1 MLFCVEL
8 LKCVV
13 HTVIS
18 IADNRSSY
26 AIHMHLRMSMHV
38 HKVSH
43 RCAQE
48 TIQSSPV
55 HGTQGGEGQLT
66 ANLVEAWAC
75 MLLHSHHGNS
85 KLCIYY
91 LKIHNLQVN
100 RYSRGG
106 ANIQNTQLC
115 VMPWIWGPK
124 VTCRQT
130 QSGITSFDDKHNR
143 VKNSSDHVW
152 KSCINEGV
160 YELWWR
166 ARAVVM
172 EHASGM
178 ESWLS
183 LLMVVLHF
191 VLANTVTDRGSI
203 LQPLNVYSSILKE
216 ICGGWWKWRTLCF

>member
-1 MLFCVEL
+1 
-8 LKCVV
+8 
-13 HTVIS
+13 
-18 IADNRSSY
+18 
-26 AIHMHLRMSMHV
+26 MHV
-38 HKVSH
+38 HKSEPQMCTRNNLVISGPRH
-43 RCAQE
+43 PR
-48 TIQSSPV
+48 
-55 HGTQGGEGQLT
+55 GGEQLT
-66 ANLVEAWAC
+66 ANLVEVQAC

-100 RYSRGG
+100 RYSQGG

-152 KSCINEGV
+152 KSCICEGV